1 MTALEDRPTVAVDQ
15 CDHCGSKNMSLALNA
30 APWTLMRCTQC
41 DFVFTSPRL
50 TEEVLS
56 SIYSDEYYENSTS
69 YAAQQVEPPSN
80 DHLSLA
86 KSVFA
91 QLRRRGTKPVS
102 MDVGCGGGRLVEAF
116 STAGFD
122 AYGVEPSENTV
133 QVAREVGRN
142 ISVTNVSELSDAT
155 YDCVTA
161 MHVLE
166 HVISPTEFTSELF
179 RITRPGGLCIVEVPN
194 FGSKA
199 ARQQGADWYALHPS
213 THLSHFTPESLAG
226 FIQKSGFQV
235 RSMHRLGGAGVFA
248 AVSEAT
254 ARKTKPETSASTNG
268 NFTKRG
274 LGAVWNIRSAVTSIP
289 AARRLARWV
298 NWELLGQGE
307 FVRVVARKPA
317 S

>member
-15 CDHCGSKNMSLALNA
+15 CDHCGSKNLSLALNA
-30 APWTLMRCTQC
+30 TPWTLMRCTKC

-50 TEEVLS
+50 TEEALS
-56 SIYSDEYYENSTS
+56 SIYSDEYYENSAN

-86 KSVFA
+86 KSIFA

-116 STAGFD
+116 SMAGFD
-122 AYGVEPSENTV
+122 AYGIEPSENTV

-142 ISVTNVSELSDAT
+142 ISVTDVSELPDAT

-166 HVISPTEFTSELF
+166 HVISPSEFTSELF

-213 THLSHFTPESLAG
+213 THLSHFTPDSLTG
-226 FIQKSGFQV
+226 FMQKSGFQV
-235 RSMHRLGGAGVFA
+235 RSIQRLGGAGVFA
-248 AVSEAT
+248 TVSEAT
-254 ARKTKPETSASTNG
+254 ARKMKIQASTPAGG
-268 NFTKRG
+268 NVTRRV
-274 LGAVWNIRSAVTSIP
+274 LGAVWSFRSAVTSIP

-307 FVRVVARKPA
+307 FVRSVVWKPA